1 MAQHAR
7 HLCLPLLG
15 DLAVAE
21 IGVADVRRVLEP
33 IWLIKPE
40 TASRVR
46 GRIEA
51 VIAAARADDDSRW
64 ANPARWERHRHLF
77 PKRSKIA
84 PTRHHPALPYKDVP
98 QFIRRLR
105 AKDGIAARALEVT
118 ILTALRTKEALGARF
133 DEFDLAAKV
142 WRIPAARMKADKPHQ
157 VPLCNRVVAIV
168 KKLAATRINEF
179 VFPNIKRGK
188 PLSNISVL
196 LRDMHPRRHRAR
208 LPKLVSG
215 LVRWAPTNRVRT
227 LIKFVAPYTDLL
239 LNIGLAW

>member
-1 MAQHAR
+1 
-7 HLCLPLLG
+7 
-15 DLAVAE
+15 
-21 IGVADVRRVLEP
+21 
-33 IWLIKPE
+33 
-40 TASRVR
+40 
-46 GRIEA
+46 
-51 VIAAARADDDSRW
+51 
-64 ANPARWERHRHLF
+64 
-77 PKRSKIA
+77 
-84 PTRHHPALPYKDVP
+84 VP